1 MISVQHLCKICNGRT
16 VLSDIALLIH
26 PGERVCI
33 VGPSGSGKTLI
44 LKILLGLVSP
54 PKGSVEVD
62 GVPLQNLPPRILQ
75 MYRQKI
81 GTIFQ
86 EEDRYS
92 LHETVFEHVSL
103 PLILRN
109 TPPTLTTQK
118 TLETLLALSLKS
130 HTQFFLKDLSHGE
143 RKLTDIARAVITDPL
158 LLFADEPFEGL
169 DTVQFALACSLFKH
183 INKGG
188 TRIIMTTRDPLLAD
202 QLHGRTLTF
211 QDGHLCEHRPPPSP
225 LLVVPETIGE
235 RIRSVKITA
244 VK

>member
-16 VLSDIALLIH
+16 VLSDITLLIH

-54 PKGSVEVD
+54 TKGSVEVD

-86 EEDRYS
+86 EEDRCS

-118 TLETLLALSLKS
+118 ILETLQALSLKS

-143 RKLTDIARAVITDPL
+143 RKLTDIAHEVVTDPL
-158 LLFADEPFEGL
+158 LIFADEPLEGL
-169 DTVQFALACSLFKH
+169 DTAQATLVCNLFKRL
-183 INKGG
+183 NKEGA
-188 TRIIMTTRDPLLAD
+188 TLIIATRDPLLAD
-202 QLHGRTLTF
+202 QLHCRTLILK
-211 QDGHLCEHRPPPSP
+211 DGYLHEDDSSFPNQEDSLRPK
-225 LLVVPETIGE
+225 TIE
-235 RIRSVKITA
+235 RSVKITA